1 MIGFCLDTGDL
12 EMVKRAVGLYPVNCF
27 SMNPSIAVNCL
38 KGTDRSFLENARQ
51 IRKVIGREAPF
62 YLEAMGDT
70 AEEMLADARAIKE
83 QISGN
88 TLVKIPACPE
98 GYKAIRLLKKE
109 GIGCSCTAIYDFN
122 QAMLAALAGAGCV
135 AVYVS
140 RLDNNGADGIETVAK
155 IKRAF
160 QMHGITDCSVS
171 AASLKSPIYIE
182 KAILAGADNV
192 TVDLPMLE
200 QMAVHPMTEGT
211 LQKFKDDWEG
221 LFGKGV
227 RVANME
233 ALS

>member
-1 MIGFCLDTGDL
+1 MIEFCLDTGDL
-12 EMVKRAVGLYPVNCF
+12 EMVKKTVGLYPVSCF

-38 KGTDRSFLENARQ
+38 KGTGRSFLENARE
-51 IRKVIGREAPF
+51 IRKVIGSDTPF

-70 AEEMLADARAIKE
+70 AEEMLEDARAIKAE
-83 QISGN
+83 IPGN

-122 QAMLAALAGAGCV
+122 QAMLAALSGADCV

-140 RLDNNGADGIETVAK
+140 RLDNSGADGIETVAK

-160 QMHGITDCSVS
+160 QIHGITGCMVS

-182 KAILAGADNV
+182 KAVLAGADNV

-200 QMAVHPMTEGT
+200 QMAVHPMTEST
-211 LQKFKDDWEG
+211 LKKFKDDWEG
-221 LFGKGV
+221 LFGEGV
-227 RVANME
+227 RVANM
-233 ALS
+233 